1 MKHNP
6 ASLLQ
11 FKTTTRP
18 LLITIALLLACFA
31 TAFAIEPTN
40 TTFHFEFPEAQYCN
54 GTLAGT
60 GFTQI
65 DIRIITFYNQS
76 GDPIRLQAV
85 SDVTTLLGSVT
96 NNETVSGRRHNLLT
110 VDLQAGTETHFGLDL
125 LLQSSAG
132 PIQVN
137 AGTLAFDSN
146 GNVYFVNGPH
156 PFFDQDPNVPV
167 CDVLT
172 GP

>member
-1 MKHNP
+1 MKPN
-6 ASLLQ
+6 LL
-11 FKTTTRP
+11 TILTLTM
-18 LLITIALLLACFA
+18 IALSPALA
-31 TAFAIEPTN
+31 IPPTN
-40 TTFHFEFPEAQYCN
+40 TAFHFEFPEAQYCD

-60 GFTQI
+60 GFTQM
-65 DIRIITFYNQS
+65 DISISTFYNQS

-85 SDVTTLLGSVT
+85 FDVTTLLESVT
-96 NNETVSGRRHNLLT
+96 NSETVSGRRHNLVT
-110 VDLQAGTETHFGLDL
+110 VDLQTGTETHFGLDL

-156 PFFDQDPNVPV
+156 PFFDQDPNVPI
-167 CDVLT
+167 CNVLT

>member
-1 MKHNP
+1 MKPNP
-6 ASLLQ
+6 ESLLQ
-11 FKTTTRP
+11 FKAPTLRVLVATLTM
-18 LLITIALLLACFA
+18 IALS

-40 TTFHFEFPEAQYCN
+40 TTFHFEFPEAQYCD

-60 GFTQI
+60 GFTQM

-76 GDPIRLQAV
+76 GDPIRLQGV
-85 SDVTTLLGSVT
+85 FDVTTLLESVT
-96 NNETVSGRRHNLLT
+96 NNETVSGRRHNLVT
-110 VDLQAGTETHFGLDL
+110 IDLQAGTETHFGLDL

-146 GNVYFVNGPH
+146 GSVYFVNGPH
-156 PFFDQDPNVPV
+156 PFFDQDPNVPI
-167 CDVLT
+167 CNVLT

>member
-1 MKHNP
+1 MKHL
-6 ASLLQ
+6 SIL
-11 FKTTTRP
+11 T
-18 LLITIALLLACFA
+18 LIMIALS
-31 TAFAIEPTN
+31 TAFAVEPTN
-40 TTFHFEFPEAQYCN
+40 TTFHFEFPEAQYCD

-65 DIRIITFYNQS
+65 DIRIITFYDQS
-76 GDPIRLQAV
+76 GNPIRLQAV
-85 SDVTTLLGSVT
+85 SDVTTLLESVT
-96 NNETVSGRRHNLLT
+96 NSETVTGRRHNLLT
-110 VDLQAGTETHFGLDL
+110 VDLQRGTETHFGLDL
-125 LLQSSAG
+125 LLQSSEG

-156 PFFDQDPNVPV
+156 PFFDQDPNVPI

>member
-1 MKHNP
+1 MKYL
-6 ASLLQ
+6 SILTL
-11 FKTTTRP
+11 TV
-18 LLITIALLLACFA
+18 IAVS
-31 TAFAIEPTN
+31 TAFAIPPTN
-40 TTFHFEFPEAQYCN
+40 TTLHFEFPEAQYCN

-60 GFTQI
+60 GSTQM

-76 GDPIRLQAV
+76 GDPTRIQALF
-85 SDVTTLLGSVT
+85 DVTTLLESVT
-96 NNETVSGRRHNLLT
+96 NNETVSGRQHNLVT
-110 VDLQAGTETHFGLDL
+110 VDLQRGTETHFGLDL
-125 LLQSSAG
+125 LVQSSEG

-156 PFFDQDPNVPV
+156 PFFDQDPNVAV
-167 CDVLT
+167 CNVLT